1 MVCNNLLLLSFTK
14 NNKDIIVTG
23 IKDNNENYVQV
34 TPMSVTLKAAFT
46 YQGIDIRLHH
56 ELHSRASEVCVV
68 MTPFNK
74 K

>member
-34 TPMSVTLKAAFT
+34 TPMSVT
-46 YQGIDIRLHH
+46 QGVDIRLHH
-56 ELHSRASEVCVV
+56 ELHSRALEVCVV
-68 MTPFNK
+68 MTP
-74 K
+74 